1 MNVEELKI
9 YQSIEISLILFI
21 LHIIM
26 EIKIEYLDNICE
38 DDILIIY
45 PNIYLALQKL

>member
-1 MNVEELKI
+1 MNVEKLKI
-9 YQSIEISLILFI
+9 YQNIEISLILFI

-26 EIKIEYLDNICE
+26 GIKIEYLDNICE

-45 PNIYLALQKL
+45 PNTYLALQKL